1 MSTTQTRRQAR
12 VNPIHVLA
20 AVVTLT
26 GISGCVP
33 VLLTSLPDHVPGGSD
48 EQRTLCQ
55 LRAWVETQPATHCS
69 ERPAQ
74 P

>member
-1 MSTTQTRRQAR
+1 
-12 VNPIHVLA
+12 
-20 AVVTLT
+20 LT